1 MRNRPAQAAPG
12 DSTAPFMFSKLK
24 IVMVELSTPKG
35 SVFSG
40 QAGGVE
46 LLTTDGAIAINPQE
60 ESYLNLTQTTQMTLR
75 VGTEFLSFVLK
86 NAAASL
92 RDGCLTVLAEEVQP
106 MPAASVSA
114 ESRNGGPTEAASP
127 KTITTPSKQRKP

>member
-1 MRNRPAQAAPG
+1 
-12 DSTAPFMFSKLK
+12 MFRK
-24 IVMVELSTPKG
+24 IKNVSVELSTPKG

-40 QAGGVE
+40 RAGAVE
-46 LLTTDGAIAINPQE
+46 LQTTDGVIAINPQE

-92 RDGCLTVLAEEVQP
+92 RDGQLIVLAEEVQP
-106 MPAASVSA
+106 MSALPVSA
-114 ESRNGGPTEAASP
+114 VSGKEGSSP
-127 KTITTPSKQRKP
+127 

>member
-1 MRNRPAQAAPG
+1 
-12 DSTAPFMFSKLK
+12 MFHKLK
-24 IVMVELSTPKG
+24 SVMVELSTPRG

-46 LLTTDGAIAINPQE
+46 MRTTDGVIAITPHE
-60 ESYLNLTQTTQMTLR
+60 ESYLNLTQTTRMTLR

-92 RDGCLTVLAEEVQP
+92 RDGQLTVLAEEVEP
-106 MPAASVSA
+106 VPAASVSA
-114 ESRNGGPTEAASP
+114 ASRNGGLAP
-127 KTITTPSKQRKP
+127 